1 MEWNW
6 SIHHGKTKK
15 WHLQLIQRFSIERLY
30 CKYSYSQLVSQFM
43 THNLWLKYNFEF
55 RTYREQF
62 TTLVQLDIIVS
73 NDTFVEGKRMRKSY
87 FLCSN
92 IRDRH
97 RNLEQSYLLS
107 SNQLDENDLFCENNG
122 LQHISIRLIFKK
134 YWRVGHSRWVT
145 PNNKI
150 SIPILLKMQMK
161 ELGQITNFWIEQ
173 YLKEVYQLCLYGT
186 PSKKMRIGHG
196 WIPTDGYSINF
207 QKENWLISHGKM
219 IACSI
224 NQWTIVS

>member
-1 MEWNW
+1 MVDLKRRIKVGDRQMEWNW

-55 RTYREQF
+55 RTYRVQF
-62 TTLVQLDIIVS
+62 TTRVQLDIIVS

-92 IRDRH
+92 IRDG
-97 RNLEQSYLLS
+97 RNLEPSYLLS

-134 YWRVGHSRWVT
+134 ILADGSFNLVI

-150 SIPILLKMQMK
+150 WIPIILKM
-161 ELGQITNFWIEQ
+161 
-173 YLKEVYQLCLYGT
+173 
-186 PSKKMRIGHG
+186 
-196 WIPTDGYSINF
+196 
-207 QKENWLISHGKM
+207 
-219 IACSI
+219 
-224 NQWTIVS
+224 